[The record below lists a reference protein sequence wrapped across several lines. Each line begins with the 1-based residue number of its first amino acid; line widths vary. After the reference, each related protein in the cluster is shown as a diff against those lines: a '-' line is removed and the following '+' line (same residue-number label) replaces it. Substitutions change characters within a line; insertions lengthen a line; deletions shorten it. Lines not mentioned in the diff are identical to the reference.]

1 LDDCHEFSD
10 LILISLMLVVKIHH
24 LLYFIMIKIA
34 SFFDLFSFC
43 FLSLCLHHDL
53 IFLIHELAIYSLKL
67 LFLHIV
73 QLVVFYLTFEVIHLS
88 FQLLVESH

>member
-1 LDDCHEFSD
+1 
-10 LILISLMLVVKIHH
+10 
-24 LLYFIMIKIA
+24 
-34 SFFDLFSFC
+34 
-43 FLSLCLHHDL
+43 LHHDL